1 MFPKNAD
8 FHGMVLDQA
17 KQLARGYTE
26 AIKRKKVKNVSDDVM
41 DGTVGRIWLKPQDID
56 AVPLKK
62 PKGKKSRPV
71 DA

>member
-1 MFPKNAD
+1 MD
-8 FHGMVLDQA
+8 
-17 KQLARGYTE
+17 E

-41 DGTVGRIWLKPQDID
+41 DSTVGRIWLKPQDID